1 MLRVVTCAASR
12 AHLCLSSGCCC
23 RTADGYRAATTD
35 DDDEYGSGNESDQQR
50 SYSGGSPSKGLK
62 LLSGAALQRPRHPGQ
77 QAESVQDMQVPRSA
91 AARPVS
97 VLGAHMQ
104 YCITEQVL
112 EVGR

>member
-1 MLRVVTCAASR
+1 MLRLVTCAASR

-23 RTADGYRAATTD
+23 RTADGYGAATAD

-97 VLGAHMQ
+97 VLGAHMP
-104 YCITEQVL
+104 VL
-112 EVGR
+112 DN